1 MVFRPVNPGEFAE
14 QRAWDRNHYLSGG
27 DKAMSNTMTSVMEPP
42 KNLPIQAEL
51 DLITTTI
58 KANTI
63 PESIYLFGSCVNGV
77 PGNDS
82 DIDIYIVVP
91 DSEVDIIDLCAK
103 IRLDLSQKKTRPVD
117 LLIGK
122 KSVFENRK
130 NRLTLEN
137 VISNEGVKIYG

>member
-1 MVFRPVNPGEFAE
+1 
-14 QRAWDRNHYLSGG
+14 
-27 DKAMSNTMTSVMEPP
+27 MSDTMTSVMNSPI
-42 KNLPIQAEL
+42 NLPIQVEL
-51 DLITTTI
+51 DLITATI
-58 KANTI
+58 KANTV
-63 PESIYLFGSCVNGV
+63 PESIYLFGSYVNGV
-77 PGNDS
+77 PSNDS
-82 DIDIYIVVP
+82 DIDIYMVVP

-137 VISNEGVKIYG
+137 VISNEGLKFMDEELVSE

>member
-1 MVFRPVNPGEFAE
+1 
-14 QRAWDRNHYLSGG
+14 
-27 DKAMSNTMTSVMEPP
+27 MSDTIPSVKESTVS
-42 KNLPIQAEL
+42 LPIQAEL

-82 DIDIYIVVP
+82 DIDIYVVVP
-91 DSEVDIIDLCAK
+91 DSEVDIIDLCTK
-103 IRLDLSQKKTRPVD
+103 IRLDLSQKRTRPVD
-117 LLIGK
+117 LLIEK
-122 KSVFENRK
+122 KSVFERRK

-137 VISNEGVKIYG
+137 VISNEGTKIYG

>member
-1 MVFRPVNPGEFAE
+1 
-14 QRAWDRNHYLSGG
+14 
-27 DKAMSNTMTSVMEPP
+27 MSDIMASVIGSPI
-42 KNLPIQAEL
+42 NLPIQAEL
-51 DLITTTI
+51 DIITTTI
-58 KANTI
+58 KANTV
-63 PESIYLFGSCVNGV
+63 PESIYFFGSYVNGV

-82 DIDIYIVVP
+82 DIDIYVVVP

-103 IRLDLSQKKTRPVD
+103 IRLDLSQKRTRPVD
-117 LLIGK
+117 LLIEK

>member
-1 MVFRPVNPGEFAE
+1 MASKPVSLGEFAE
-14 QRAWDRNHYLSGG
+14 RRTCDRNHYLSGG
-27 DKAMSNTMTSVMEPP
+27 GIAMSNIMASTMKSPM
-42 KNLPIQAEL
+42 NLPIQAEL

-58 KANTI
+58 KTNTVL
-63 PESIYLFGSCVNGV
+63 ESIYLFGSCVNGV
-77 PGNDS
+77 PNNDS
-82 DIDIYIVVP
+82 DIDIYVVVP
-91 DSEVDIIDLCAK
+91 DSEVNIIDLCAK

-117 LLIGK
+117 LLIEK

>member
-1 MVFRPVNPGEFAE
+1 
-14 QRAWDRNHYLSGG
+14 
-27 DKAMSNTMTSVMEPP
+27 MSDIMALVMESPIS
-42 KNLPIQAEL
+42 LPIQAEL

-58 KANTI
+58 KANTV
-63 PESIYLFGSCVNGV
+63 PESIYLFGSCTNGV
-77 PGNDS
+77 PANDS
-82 DIDIYIVVP
+82 DIDIYVVIP

-122 KSVFENRK
+122 KSVFENSK

-137 VISNEGVKIYG
+137 VISNEGTKIYG